1 MLAFKKRRRGLYST
15 RNTTYIFMSYYHPLS
30 RRGYI
35 NPTVYIQQQGN
46 IATAVCKIAIHI
58 CTDGNTVF
66 RCDSDKNSLVIIY
79 MF

>member
-1 MLAFKKRRRGLYST
+1 MLLVKVLLIMLLHGRGAVGHVAAD
-15 RNTTYIFMSYYHPLS
+15 RIFHG
-30 RRGYI
+30 RGA
-35 NPTVYIQQQGN
+35 VGN
-46 IATAVCKIAIHI
+46 